1 MPLHLAPQQVAN
13 TEDWIKADGPNVPTL
28 DLLIQTPSLHLMPG
42 RPGQLSVQIESHTK
56 HPQVAWHIAIT
67 GNFPQEWL
75 PESPKTPSNTQVIVV
90 PEQNPTEQQS
100 QKAGSE
106 PWKGLPSI
114 EDFLDE
120 NGAPKDVIGCGDR
133 REKTFT
139 FSVPDDYFE
148 RQAALGLH
156 QPKLPLNYTAEISLY
171 AALFEAQSHKIVLAG
186 FRTIQLQVRPSSPYI
201 AFLPAIY
208 QASDVTSR
216 FLAIIEQA
224 FDPTVQTIDNL
235 WAYLDPLTAPEA
247 LLPFLARW
255 VAWPLDARWSIPEQR
270 RLLRR
275 AVELYRWRGTRYGLR
290 LYLHLYT
297 DLPLDDDT
305 TPESQKHI
313 SVVENHQTGLVMGS
327 VEFAQT
333 PMLGGGRPF
342 HFSVTL
348 RSDRPQSLDESCL
361 RTIIDQV
368 KPAFCTYDLA
378 VVALSEAQEEG

>member
-1 MPLHLAPQQVAN
+1 MTV
-13 TEDWIKADGPNVPTL
+13 VL
-28 DLLIQTPSLHLMPG
+28 DHDP
-42 RPGQLSVQIESHTK
+42 
-56 HPQVAWHIAIT
+56 A
-67 GNFPQEWL
+67 
-75 PESPKTPSNTQVIVV
+75 
-90 PEQNPTEQQS
+90 EQQLK
-100 QKAGSE
+100 KAGSE
-106 PWKGLPSI
+106 PWQGLPSI
-114 EDFLDE
+114 EDFLGED
-120 NGAPKDVIGCGDR
+120 GALRNVIQYGNR
-133 REKTFT
+133 HEETFT

-148 RQAALGLH
+148 RQAALEQH

-171 AALFEAQSHKIVLAG
+171 AALFEAQSHKVVLAG
-186 FRTIQLQVRPSSPYI
+186 FRTIQLQVRPSSSYI
-201 AFLPAIY
+201 NFLPAIY

-224 FDPTVQTIDNL
+224 FDPTLQTIDNL

-247 LLPFLARW
+247 LLPFLASW
-255 VAWPLDARWSIPEQR
+255 VAWPLDPRWSIPEQR

-305 TPESQKHI
+305 TTESQKHI
-313 SVVENHQTGLVMGS
+313 SVVENHQTGLVMGD
-327 VEFAQT
+327 VKFAQT

-348 RSDRPQSLDESCL
+348 RSDRPRSLDESCL

-378 VVALSEAQEEG
+378 VVALSEAQGEG